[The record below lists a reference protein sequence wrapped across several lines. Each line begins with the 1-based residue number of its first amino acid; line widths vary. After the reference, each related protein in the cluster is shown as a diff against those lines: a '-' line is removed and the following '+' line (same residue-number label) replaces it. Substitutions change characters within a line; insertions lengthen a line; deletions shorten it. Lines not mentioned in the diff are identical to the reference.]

1 MGIRGDFFRFP
12 PRLDHS
18 RVYRRRGGYCVSLR
32 GHADDPLS
40 MLVENKRALPGL
52 PARGVLC
59 VPLASLDVRREETR
73 AKQKERKGKKKKL
86 DAVG

>member
-1 MGIRGDFFRFP
+1 
-12 PRLDHS
+12 
-18 RVYRRRGGYCVSLR
+18 
-32 GHADDPLS
+32 